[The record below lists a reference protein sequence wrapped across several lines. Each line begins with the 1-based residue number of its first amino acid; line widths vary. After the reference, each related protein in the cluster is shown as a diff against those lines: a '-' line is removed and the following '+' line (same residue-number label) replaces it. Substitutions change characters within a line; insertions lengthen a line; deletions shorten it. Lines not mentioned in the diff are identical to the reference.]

1 MDNEYLVWRRFG
13 HGASAN
19 IYANTNAGAHV
30 DVDDLACAHFG
41 TDDVH
46 YGTNAS
52 TDVDV
57 QLQWGALWRCFALP
71 IEVGLLRRLRR
82 LLQRGVDLEGS
93 RLLRRVHAHVLQCFD
108 VCAEQHDSGT
118 SHDHCSPDAGTH
130 VDYLT
135 CARTVANHDHCGADA
150 GTHLD
155 VQLQR
160 GALRRC
166 LSLPIGVGLVRP
178 LRLSLQRAVDLER
191 SGLLWRRV
199 HHRAARVHVL
209 LQCVDVRAEQPD
221 AGTISGCWWQWD
233 RGVVHA
239 GRFRRL
245 LSEHQQCGLHG
256 GELLHARRAGA
267 GGFGVPQ
274 FCQFGRRR
282 GG

>member
-19 IYANTNAGAHV
+19 VYANTNAGAHV

-41 TDDVH
+41 TDD
-46 YGTNAS
+46 GN
-52 TDVDV
+52 
-57 QLQWGALWRCFALP
+57 
-71 IEVGLLRRLRR
+71 
-82 LLQRGVDLEGS
+82 
-93 RLLRRVHAHVLQCFD
+93 
-108 VCAEQHDSGT
+108 
-118 SHDHCSPDAGTH
+118 HDHCSPDAGTH

-160 GALRRC
+160 GALRRR
-166 LSLPIGVGLVRP
+166 LALPIGVWLVRP
-178 LRLSLQRAVDLER
+178 LRRSLQCAVDLES

-209 LQCVDVRAEQPD
+209 LQCVDVRAKQPD
-221 AGTISGCWWQWD
+221 AGTISGCWRQRH

-267 GGFGVPQ
+267 GGFGIPQ
-274 FCQFGRRR
+274 LCQFGRRR

>member
-1 MDNEYLVWRRFG
+1 MDNEHLVWRRFG

-19 IYANTNAGAHV
+19 VYANTNAGAHV

-41 TDDVH
+41 TDDGH

-93 RLLRRVHAHVLQCFD
+93 RLPWGFYDRTDFVHILCGGAVHHRAARAHVLRC
-108 VCAEQHDSGT
+108 VVVHAEQHCSGAD
-118 SHDHCSPDAGTH
+118 HDHCSPDAGTH

-178 LRLSLQRAVDLER
+178 LRLSLQRAVDLESSR
-191 SGLLWRRV
+191 LRRRRA
-199 HHRAARVHVL
+199 HHRAARALVVL
-209 LQCVDVRAEQPD
+209 HCVDVRAEQPD
-221 AGTISGCWWQWD
+221 AGAVSGCWW
-233 RGVVHA
+233 
-239 GRFRRL
+239 
-245 LSEHQQCGLHG
+245 
-256 GELLHARRAGA
+256 
-267 GGFGVPQ
+267 
-274 FCQFGRRR
+274 
-282 GG
+282 